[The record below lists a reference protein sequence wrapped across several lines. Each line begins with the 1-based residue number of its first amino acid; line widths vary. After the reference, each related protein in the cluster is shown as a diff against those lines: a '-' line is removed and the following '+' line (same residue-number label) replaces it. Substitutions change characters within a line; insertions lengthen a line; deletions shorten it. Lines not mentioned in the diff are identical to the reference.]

1 MLLNNPADICQ
12 KLIFMMFEWSIT
24 SLFLISWLGPMAAG
38 VTAFGL
44 AWKSVGRHF
53 WKSVLLGS
61 LAVAISVWALNHI
74 QFAAFKTVN
83 HELIWSI
90 DSKWCFVTSL
100 LLAIGS
106 LVFTVF
112 RRLKSPIAR
121 NAEFGIPQ
129 P

>member
-1 MLLNNPADICQ
+1 MI
-12 KLIFMMFEWSIT
+12 FEWSIT

-44 AWKSVGRHF
+44 ARKSVGRHF
-53 WKSVLLGS
+53 WKSVLLGN

>member
-1 MLLNNPADICQ
+1 
-12 KLIFMMFEWSIT
+12 MFEWSIT

-44 AWKSVGRHF
+44 AWKSV
-53 WKSVLLGS
+53 LLGS
-61 LAVAISVWALNHI
+61 LAVAISVWALGHI
-74 QFAAFKTVN
+74 QFAAYKTVN
-83 HELIWSI
+83 HELIWSVN
-90 DSKWCFVTSL
+90 SKWCFVTSL